1 MAYSLSATGRYVII
15 KTRPNGIQPGGNKN
29 IQMKPR
35 VINLSVLILC
45 CASLLLAGCS
55 KTVNDEITSLNF
67 SRLMSPSGVTA
78 VVVNRTSV
86 RLNWN
91 KVTKAQGYAIEFFNN
106 GTMDFSGTPV
116 RTVNNVAPD
125 AMPYTVP
132 GLMGETTYSVR
143 IKAVGEGVDDSKW
156 SAATFTTDAEQIFLP
171 VDPNDI
177 QAKQVTLRWQAGQ
190 TATQIVLQPGNIT
203 HTVTPSEIANGVAII
218 TGLTPETAYT
228 AKLLSGVST
237 RGTATFSTLIDLGGA
252 IQVNPGDDLT
262 AILQAA
268 NAGDVFALMPGEYIA
283 QDIAITKSIAI
294 KGARPANKPVLKG
307 TIFRISDNAGL
318 ELKDLILDGT
328 GALNDNQAIIYA
340 AGSVFAPLSIEDCT
354 NKNYVKGI
362 IYVNSATR
370 ISSVVYKGNII
381 QDIQCNGGDFIDFR
395 NGLADKFDFIIN
407 TVSNSAT
414 ARDFF
419 RMDAGGTTNFPGV
432 RSVITINNNT
442 FYNIC
447 QGTSNRVLYIRLAN
461 GSHEIKFN
469 KNIIA
474 GSNGQFTNQ
483 SATNVTERGNNNYFQ
498 APNYYSTSVTNS
510 DRGVYT
516 TLDPGFAN
524 PATGNFTVSN
534 IELKA
539 AGIGD
544 PRWVQ

>member
-1 MAYSLSATGRYVII
+1 MTDISNENRKQMISLYAGDHY
-15 KTRPNGIQPGGNKN
+15 NNKN
-29 IQMKPR
+29 FHMKR
-35 VINLSVLILC
+35 TIHLWVLSLC
-45 CASLLLAGCS
+45 CASLLFTGCS
-55 KTVNDEITSLNF
+55 KTLDDEITSLSF
-67 SRLMSPSGVTA
+67 SRLLSPSALSA

-91 KVTKAQGYAIEFFNN
+91 KVANAQSYTIEFFNN
-106 GTMDFSGTPV
+106 GTMDFTGTPV
-116 RTVNNVAPD
+116 RTVADVAPD

-143 IKAVGEGVDDSKW
+143 IKAVGEGIDDSKW
-156 SAATFTTDAEQIFLP
+156 SAVTFTTDAEQLFLP

-203 HTVTPSEIANGVAII
+203 HTVTAAEIANGVATI

-228 AKLLSGVST
+228 ARLLSGTST
-237 RGTATFSTLIDLGGA
+237 RGTATFTTLIDLGGA

-268 NAGDVFALMPGEYIA
+268 NAGDVFALMPGEYA
-283 QDIAITKSIAI
+283 TQEIAITKSIAI

-318 ELKDLILDGT
+318 ELKDVVLDGT

-340 AGSVFAPLSIEDCT
+340 AGSVFAPLTIEDCT
-354 NKNYVKGI
+354 IKNYVKGI
-362 IYVNSATR
+362 IYVSTATR

-381 QDIQCNGGDFIDFR
+381 HDIQCNGGDFVDFR
-395 NGLADKFDFIIN
+395 NGLADKFDFINN
-407 TVSNSAT
+407 TVYNSAL
-414 ARDFF
+414 ARDLF
-419 RMDAGGTTNFPGV
+419 RMDAGGTTNFPGI

-474 GSNGQFTNQ
+474 SSNGQFTNQ
-483 SATNVTERGNNNYFQ
+483 SATNVTERSNNNYFQ
-498 APNYYSTSVTNS
+498 APNYHSTSVTNS
-510 DRGVYT
+510 DRGVFT

-524 PATGNFTVSN
+524 PTAGNFTVSN

-539 AGIGD
+539 AGVGD
-544 PRWVQ
+544 PRWLQ

>member
-1 MAYSLSATGRYVII
+1 
-15 KTRPNGIQPGGNKN
+15 
-29 IQMKPR
+29 MKPR

-55 KTVNDEITSLNF
+55 KNVKDEITSLNF

-116 RTVNNVAPD
+116 RTVSNVAPD

-132 GLMGETTYSVR
+132 GLVGETTYSVR

-203 HTVTPSEIANGVAII
+203 HTVTPSEIANGVAVI

-268 NAGDVFALMPGEYIA
+268 NAGDVFALMPGEYIT

-294 KGARPANKPVLKG
+294 KGARPADKPVLKG

-328 GALNDNQAIIYA
+328 GALNDNQAIIYS

-354 NKNYVKGI
+354 IKNYVKGI

-395 NGLADKFDFIIN
+395 NGLADKFDFINN

-442 FYNIC
+442 FFNIC